1 MRESSQQRA
10 QRAREVL
17 DRLIEAHPD
26 ARIALS
32 FGTPLELL
40 VAVVL
45 SAQCTDAR
53 VNQVTPAVFR
63 RCPTPA
69 SLAASPPSE
78 LEAMIR
84 SCGLYRAKAKALIGS
99 AQAILE
105 AHGGRVPTTR
115 AVLAT
120 LPGVGNKSAGVIAMH
135 LSGERAFPVDTH
147 VARVSRR
154 LGFTRS
160 VDPDKVEADLR
171 ALLPP
176 ELWMPGHHALIFHG
190 RRICLARSPACAR
203 CPVEALCPKVGV
215 RKASARRGSRR
226 TVAR

>member
-1 MRESSQQRA
+1 M
-10 QRAREVL
+10 L
-17 DRLIEAHPD
+17 GRLLEAHPD
-26 ARIALS
+26 ATIALA

-40 VAVVL
+40 IAVVL

-53 VNQVTPAVFR
+53 VNQVTPAVFGR
-63 RCPTPA
+63 YPTPA
-69 SLAASPPSE
+69 ALSAASPGE
-78 LEAMIR
+78 LEGMIR

-99 AQAILE
+99 AKAILGD
-105 AHGGRVPTTR
+105 HGGRVPATR
-115 AVLAT
+115 DALAT

-135 LSGERAFPVDTH
+135 LSGELAFPVDTH

-171 ALLPP
+171 ALLSP

-190 RRICLARSPACAR
+190 RRICHARSPACAR
-203 CPVEALCPKVGV
+203 CPVESLCPKSGVG
-215 RKASARRGSRR
+215 R
-226 TVAR
+226 VARSVSRPAPERTALRRES